1 MLSTW
6 YLYVDEEKKNPGGNV
21 DSVPT
26 SRITQIT
33 TALKENHRFLLLV
46 LAMIATVTI
55 HSIYVPKLNS
65 AILGYINPD
74 NELVAIDVTMVQSL
88 PNGCEEDKYI
98 ECKNVQF
105 SNVDYRKIKN
115 LDDHT
120 FYVNPKNNLSSLPNG
135 TYYFLHRIYDWKRTT
150 LPVGFYDI
158 RCKRCQPLTK
168 RCQTYLHDIRH
179 IQSCAGIL

>member
-6 YLYVDEEKKNPGGNV
+6 YLYVDESKINSDGNAA
-21 DSVPT
+21 STPT
-26 SRITQIT
+26 SKIEKIK
-33 TALKENHRFLLLV
+33 TALKENYRFLLFV
-46 LAMIATVTI
+46 LAMIVTVTI

-74 NELVAIDVTMVQSL
+74 NELVAIDVSMVQSL

-105 SNVDYRKIKN
+105 SNVDYRNITN

-120 FYVNPKNNLSSLPNG
+120 FYVNPKNNLSSLPNV
-135 TYYFLHRIYDWKRTT
+135 TYYFLHRIYDWKTE
-150 LPVGFYDI
+150 LPVGFDGI
-158 RCKRCQPLTK
+158 RCKRCKPLTK
-168 RCQTYLHDIRH
+168 RCQTYLHDIPH
-179 IQSCAGIL
+179 IQSCSGSL